1 MSGNPDAVRYVLNR
15 RIIELE
21 VANLKLHLQLTK
33 INGGLNELIKYLI
46 DCSVELPNPH
56 LGGIISEVNNILD
69 LCPSGD
75 PDTP

>member
-15 RIIELE
+15 KIIELE
-21 VANLKLHLQLTK
+21 VANLKLHIQLTK
-33 INGGLNELIKYLI
+33 IKERLNDLVKNLI
-46 DCSVELPNPH
+46 DKGIELPNPH
-56 LGGIISEVNNILD
+56 LVGIISEVNNILD

>member
-15 RIIELE
+15 KIIELE
-21 VANLKLHLQLTK
+21 VSNLKLLVQLTK
-33 INGGLNELIKYLI
+33 IKGRLNDLVKNLIEKGI
-46 DCSVELPNPH
+46 ELPNPH
-56 LGGIISEVNNILD
+56 LVSIISEVNDILD